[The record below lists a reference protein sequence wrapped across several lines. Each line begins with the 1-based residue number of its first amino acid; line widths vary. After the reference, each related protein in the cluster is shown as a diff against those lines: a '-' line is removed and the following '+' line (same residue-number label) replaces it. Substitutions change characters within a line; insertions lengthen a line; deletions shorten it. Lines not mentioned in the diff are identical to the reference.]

1 MKFEHAQNTLKYKV
15 GDVVVLAENVEQ
27 NRNKTFIPGVAVK
40 IDQLCDFNSN
50 DEHYTVSLVSDPS
63 DYWYIKDTEI
73 NHETTAL
80 LQMSNESGYLVQK
93 ISVENDVVSS
103 AVNTP
108 DNEPKA
114 QDNSWYENGELPP
127 VGANIEYK
135 LGAGP
140 WYEATVK
147 YVLDVLDGG
156 EDEIVIACPHLGFEQ
171 LLVLDKHTKIRPIQT
186 PEQIAAQQRKKVID
200 AISDVLIETE
210 RMSSYTD
217 VAAHLYDAGLRFVE
231 EE

>member
-15 GDVVVLAENVEQ
+15 GDVVVLAENVDQNDEQ
-27 NRNKTFIPGVAVK
+27 TFIPGALVEIKV
-40 IDQLCDFNSN
+40 IPD
-50 DEHYTVSLVSDPS
+50 DEHYTVALKNDPS
-63 DYWYIKDTEI
+63 DIWWVTDDEI
-73 NHETTAL
+73 NHEATAL
-80 LQMSNESGYLVQK
+80 LQTSNKSGYLVQK

-103 AVNTP
+103 AVNTS
-108 DNEPKA
+108 DNRPKS

-147 YVLDVLDGG
+147 YVLDVLDGD

-171 LLVLDKHTKIRPIQT
+171 LLTLNKHTKIRPALS
-186 PEQIAAQQRKKVID
+186 PEEIAQQDREK
-200 AISDVLIETE
+200 AIADVEGAICNQMGSLNVRELAE
-210 RMSSYTD
+210 YLVDKYNFR
-217 VAAHLYDAGLRFVE
+217 VE
-231 EE
+231 GE

>member
-1 MKFEHAQNTLKYKV
+1 MTLKYKV
-15 GDVVVLAENVEQ
+15 GDVVVLADNVEQ
-27 NRNKTFIPGVAVK
+27 NWRKTFVPGVAVK
-40 IDQLCDFNSN
+40 IDEKFENQTCN
-50 DEHYTVSLVSDPS
+50 DHYTVTLKSDPS
-63 DYWYIKDTEI
+63 DFWCINDSEI
-73 NHETTAL
+73 NHEATAL
-80 LQMSNESGYLVQK
+80 LQMSNQSGYLVQK

-103 AVNTP
+103 AVNTS
-108 DNEPKA
+108 DNGSKS
-114 QDNSWYENGELPP
+114 QDNSWCENGELPP

-147 YVLDVLDGG
+147 YVLDVLDGD

-171 LLVLDKHTKIRPIQT
+171 LLTLNKHTKIRPIQT
-186 PEQIAAQQRKKVID
+186 PEQIAAQERKKVID

-217 VAAHLYDAGLRFVE
+217 VAAHLYESGLRFVE